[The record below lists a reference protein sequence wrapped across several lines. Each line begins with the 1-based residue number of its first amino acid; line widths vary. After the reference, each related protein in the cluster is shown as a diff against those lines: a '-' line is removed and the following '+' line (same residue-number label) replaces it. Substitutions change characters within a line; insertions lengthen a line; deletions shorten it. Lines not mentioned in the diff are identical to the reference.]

1 MKRIKLFM
9 LSAAIVAAGS
19 AFIPAETPPG
29 DVYILDGSTFKLK
42 SSQQGTCRES
52 PSVCNYTL
60 KTIHGPE
67 PYVLSDFD
75 YNPNEQKVWKPATP

>member
-29 DVYILDGSTFKLK
+29 DVYVKVGNDFLLK
-42 SSQQGTCRES
+42 STQQGRCKSGTTVCEYILRED
-52 PSVCNYTL
+52 
-60 KTIHGPE
+60 HGAE
-67 PYVLSDFD
+67 PYTINDFD
-75 YNPNEQKVWKPATP
+75 FDPNEQQVWSPTP